1 MYKKN
6 VNKGC
11 SVPPADFNPVGDEFT
26 TLGDK
31 ILSAINYG
39 SDLGNTVPVDYDEDD
54 INGVDVLSS
63 PNHDFFDIAEEF
75 GEMIEERA
83 VPVASQDK
91 ETE

>member
-6 VNKGC
+6 VK
-11 SVPPADFNPVGDEFT
+11 SLYHVPTCDFNPTADEFS

-31 ILSAINYG
+31 ILSAVNYG
-39 SDLGNTVPVDYDEDD
+39 SDLGNTVTVDYDEDD

-63 PNHDFFDIAEEF
+63 PNHDFFDIASEF
-75 GEMIEERA
+75 GELVEAQA
-83 VPVASQDK
+83 VPKVSQ